1 MIKNY
6 IIGLLAGYI
15 IVDLPIWSFN
25 NRLQPLLIILMA
37 AFYTAW
43 MIRIIED
50 NILLPHSEGDT
61 YEE

>member
-15 IVDLPIWSFN
+15 IVELPIWSFDSY
-25 NRLQPLLIILMA
+25 LQPLMVVLMVT
-37 AFYTAW
+37 FYTAW